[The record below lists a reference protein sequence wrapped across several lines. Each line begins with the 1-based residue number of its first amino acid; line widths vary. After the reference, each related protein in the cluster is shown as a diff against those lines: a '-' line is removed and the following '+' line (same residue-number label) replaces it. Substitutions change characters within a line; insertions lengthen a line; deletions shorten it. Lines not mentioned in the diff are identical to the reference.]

1 MVTVNNLE
9 EIKNVIPHLWNTYQQ
24 NISYICPDN
33 YSAYYEGEFLE
44 DPSGFNLHCDSGG
57 NRIINIQIQPCLLVT
72 AEIQSS
78 HPCLLVYVSIENNI
92 KPPSLS
98 IS

>member
-9 EIKNVIPHLWNTYQQ
+9 EIKNVIPQLWNTYQQ

-44 DPSGFNLHCDSGG
+44 DPSGFNLHCDSDA
-57 NRIINIQIQPCLLVT
+57 NWRKQ
-72 AEIQSS
+72 
-78 HPCLLVYVSIENNI
+78 NNKHTNSTLFTGDSRDPI
-92 KPPSLS
+92 KPSVFAC
-98 IS
+98 IREY